1 MDQRGG
7 GGGVDQTSMVSSI
20 SHGGE
25 GTSNRP
31 GQVVQRPIL
40 TLTRGLFE
48 SIFLDNFLYSF

>member
-1 MDQRGG
+1 MNEHSFLKRVAGRRWTRGV

-40 TLTRGLFE
+40 TLTQG
-48 SIFLDNFLYSF
+48 